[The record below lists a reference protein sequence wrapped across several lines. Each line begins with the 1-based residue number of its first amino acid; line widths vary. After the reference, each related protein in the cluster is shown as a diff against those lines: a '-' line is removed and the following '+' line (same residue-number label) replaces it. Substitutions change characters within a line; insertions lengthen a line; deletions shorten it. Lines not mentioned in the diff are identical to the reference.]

1 MRARALA
8 VACVLAAGSLSG
20 CAAAPARHE
29 LSDGLRIV
37 SLNPCTDAILAKVAP
52 DKLVGVSHYSHDPS
66 AASMPVAQARRWPAN
81 GGSVED
87 ILAAHANMVV
97 ASSFLP
103 LATRKALDDLDG
115 PVTDLRRNRVR
126 EAEEAETVTAPER
139 AGKAAGKAKASR
151 RQRASEKPA

>member
-8 VACVLAAGSLSG
+8 IACVLAACSLSG
-20 CAAAPARHE
+20 CAVPPAPHARGE
-29 LSDGLRIV
+29 GLRIV

-66 AASMPVAQARRWPAN
+66 AASMPVAEARRWPAN

-103 LATRKALDDLDG
+103 LAT
-115 PVTDLRRNRVR
+115 
-126 EAEEAETVTAPER
+126 
-139 AGKAAGKAKASR
+139 
-151 RQRASEKPA
+151 